1 MAVVAPLVLYAIHLQ
16 IDYLT
21 REAGIASARSDAS

>member
-1 MAVVAPLVLYAIHLQ
+1 VLYAIHLQ

-21 REAGIASARSDAS
+21 RKAGPRREAGLDEFTGGP

>member
-1 MAVVAPLVLYAIHLQ
+1 VLYAIHLQ

-21 REAGIASARSDAS
+21 RRAGAQPVRALPSSR